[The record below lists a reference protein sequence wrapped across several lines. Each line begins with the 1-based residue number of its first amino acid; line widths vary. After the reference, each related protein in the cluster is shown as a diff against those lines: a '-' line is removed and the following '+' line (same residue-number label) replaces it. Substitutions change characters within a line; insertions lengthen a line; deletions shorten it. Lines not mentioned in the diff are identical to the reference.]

1 MSAAVTRGAQSQ
13 GIVVTLKHFVCNE
26 QETNRQANGL
36 FTWVNEQA
44 LRELYLEPFEL
55 GVKEGDAHGVMS
67 AYNRIGATW
76 CGASR
81 PLLVDLLRD
90 EWGFEGYVVTDAY
103 TNWTGSGYL
112 DPVLA
117 VYARNDGVLT
127 SFWYFTQ
134 EIQTST
140 ALRSQYAKDPV
151 GFGQALRDCVYDLCV
166 MKLYTTALQ
175 TMGQDTSLPNADV
188 LLSADDAIDYEP
200 SATDQILVTLS
211 DLLTSHDG

>member
-1 MSAAVTRGAQSQ
+1 M
-13 GIVVTLKHFVCNE
+13 TLKHFVCNE

-36 FTWVNEQA
+36 FTWVDEQSM
-44 LRELYLEPFEL
+44 RELYLEPFEL
-55 GVKEGDAHGVMS
+55 GVKEGNAHGVMS

-81 PLLVDLLRD
+81 PLLVDLLRN
-90 EWGFEGYVVTDAY
+90 EWGFDGYVVTDAY

-134 EIQTST
+134 EIQTTT
-140 ALRSQYAKDPV
+140 ALKSQYALDPV
-151 GFGQALRDCVYDLCV
+151 GFGRALRDCVYDLCV
-166 MKLYTTALQ
+166 MKLYTTAMEAKAG
-175 TMGQDTSLPNADV
+175 TLPEADL
-188 LLSADDAIDYEP
+188 LLSTEDSIDYEA
-200 SATDQILVTLS
+200 SATDRLLEGLS
-211 DLLTSHDG
+211 GLLMDRDK